1 MHSPLTGAKKKIASA
16 VCVLGIVALCLGV
29 VGYQNKLKADENLPV
44 MTRGVVDKINQI
56 PESKRDIYDKNADAA
71 KLGTKE
77 NPFLILEIV
86 PYVEYSTI
94 GYQIEGCEPLEVE
107 KMGADSYISTI
118 GSFGG
123 GTAGKGEKAWF
134 FKEEV
139 DQTGDLSAFTEYGYN
154 SYDLKRIKGYYE
166 LVDTGTGSF
175 QQNEDGTIVKSSKG
189 NIVWHSLLES
199 ELNNEYKNQTFQS
212 PDEKK
217 NLLKQKGDRIY
228 TIRVNSENDPVYVA
242 HDYRVYRSSNNFLI
256 QSLGLSKEEAKN
268 YSVIIKTI
276 TPQELNANPDWVK
289 YADLYIATA
298 KMTMVKD
305 SEWETYKAVWNRYNR
320 YQHNATSS
328 SNESSFEDIEGQK
341 DRDISWQIALAMYN
355 KITADINYAPIVM
368 TSSSYMN
375 ASQEKKIKTQIF
387 DWNLNFSGYYDE
399 ATRPAYNNNM
409 YKLAVMLFSMK
420 SELFKKLYLDK
431 DNPLIVD
438 GKYLNASSY
447 KNENDEIVNDKQ
459 TAQNYWSM
467 FTFMLSD
474 ANGERPSPK
483 YDNSWYQYW
492 ANDQEKWD
500 NYGVA
505 GNITDE
511 VNQGYVNDRL
521 FVCKDDG
528 SISQKYTSQNVP
540 AGNQNSRYTDFKT
553 YLDDNKPNG
562 HGEGQATPADA
573 VRYVLGQK
581 KNTNNKIKG
590 DLEVLDIEPCYDSKN
605 GYSLTKN
612 YIYMMVPNLEGKV
625 NITHMTT
632 AEFIGTAQD
641 LNSTYDLIYMGLDDG
656 AYNKEQQTLKDPT
669 DNKDVSGQFTKWN
682 DSSMNGKV
690 YFHTGDVAKSALYDE
705 WEWNYRSN
713 HSVKFLWLGRASA
726 TQDEDFPV
734 IRFPGND
741 ITKIK
746 KDELSKYLDAGY
758 PIVAERYLY
767 ANNKL
772 RIDQYSNISA
782 FIREEKEA
790 GSSLYRSVD
799 RAAIEKALRCSQAEV
814 EWKELPELYNGKTES
829 KSSSTIPD
837 ADYLNTDTNG
847 RSLLTFKFAVKDE
860 DPDHKYKYRIYIDQN
875 GDGKFERDEIFYHAK
890 TATASGVEQQR
901 TIKISKLYVGL
912 IQWKIEVYRTDNQQ
926 IRFTKTGCSAA
937 KNRTGSKKQINVL
950 QIMPKDGDYNGK
962 LNLSTDPL
970 FTKYYKNL
978 NDYEIS
984 VDTITCSR
992 FMEYF
997 KNGNR
1002 FSFDES
1008 KDVNIGGDG
1017 EQNPSAYPDS
1027 IKTQLYDKYN
1037 MLIIGFGDCYG
1048 GEDLSNENGAVDFIK
1063 YFAAKGKSILFA
1075 HDLTSMNNVKVQANL
1090 RNPYGYSA
1098 NALLRDLMG
1107 MNRYKAV
1114 SNQLSAAER
1123 NKIIRYQEKQ
1133 KDEQGDNKYDT
1144 VTDVNGKSLDE
1155 IHGFTYYEIKRLAF
1169 DKQKWTKEDWGR
1181 DDKWQNNDKWPQ
1193 GKKPDDWEVI
1203 RNWKMPYQYL
1213 IKDAKGDAVCNVNW
1227 QTTNSGFNNLND
1239 ETTLVT
1245 KTNEGQITQY
1255 PYKIGTWT
1263 TNNKNE
1269 NVFDDSKLEVAK
1281 THGQYYQLNMEDP
1294 EVTVWY
1300 CLADAGKVCGEG
1312 KSDVYGVSPND
1323 TANNYYIYSKA
1334 NIFYSGVGH
1343 SKVES
1348 DMEAKLFINT
1358 IIGAYRVSYEPPIV
1372 EVLNPEAEITD
1383 TKNLSYT
1390 MTYNQEYDGDTTEIL
1405 SQKAADT
1412 ANEGA
1417 GSDADSD
1424 MVKVWFSPVE
1434 LNAISTRLRFSIY
1447 YTDGNSGEKHYVTTI
1462 YHVNED
1468 DKVDTLT
1475 TNESRN
1481 WVYADE
1487 QNAQGDYITDNINSM
1502 DEYYF
1507 YYPKAYLS
1515 ENWKDKDGN
1524 VHTNARRNITF
1535 EIKNNK
1541 IKETGYTKLNMQTQ
1555 ALFLLD

>member
-1 MHSPLTGAKKKIASA
+1 MHSPLTGAKEKIASA

-44 MTRGVVDKINQI
+44 VTRGVVDKINQI
-56 PESKRDIYDKNADAA
+56 PESKRDMYDADKSTYA
-71 KLGTKE
+71 LGTKE
-77 NPFLILEIV
+77 NPFLILELV
-86 PYVEYSTI
+86 PYDEYGSFGYNI
-94 GYQIEGCEPLEVE
+94 GGCEPTDVQKMRGTGKIDTLGSMNMCDE
-107 KMGADSYISTI
+107 KRMDKTYFFEDAQELKTTEFEHPLVKEDIVQ
-118 GSFGG
+118 SF
-123 GTAGKGEKAWF
+123 
-134 FKEEV
+134 
-139 DQTGDLSAFTEYGYN
+139 D
-154 SYDLKRIKGYYE
+154 GYYE
-166 LVDTGTGSF
+166 LVEAGEGAF
-175 QQNEDGTIVKSSKG
+175 RQNEDGTIVKADGG
-189 NIVWHSLLES
+189 NIIWHTIYDLE
-199 ELNNEYKNQTFQS
+199 
-212 PDEKK
+212 
-217 NLLKQKGDRIY
+217 KQKDYPNQAFQGKDEPKKILTNVGERIY
-228 TIRVNSENDPVYVA
+228 TVRESSPDDPVYSVEG
-242 HDYRVYRSSNNFLI
+242 YYYYKNNENFLKH
-256 QSLGLSKEEAKN
+256 SLKLSDEAAAK

-276 TPQELNANPDWVK
+276 TPKELNANPSWAK
-289 YADLYIATA
+289 YADLYIVSASCA
-298 KMTMVKD
+298 DNEFKNMWK
-305 SEWETYKAVWNRYNR
+305 KYNR
-320 YQHNATSS
+320 YHHTSAVTDYK
-328 SNESSFEDIEGQK
+328 NGFENTDSDKE
-341 DRDISWQIALAMYN
+341 RDISWEVAKEMYD
-355 KITADINYAPIVM
+355 KITADTNYAAIMM
-368 TSSSYMN
+368 TAESY
-375 ASQEKKIKTQIF
+375 KITKWTKVTLSLF
-387 DWNLNFSGYYDE
+387 DWNLRPSGDTFSYD
-399 ATRPAYNNNM
+399 ASNNNM
-409 YKLAVMLFSMK
+409 YKLTVMLLSMK
-420 SELFKKLYLDK
+420 QELFKKLYLDK
-431 DNPLIVD
+431 DNPLISND
-438 GKYLNASSY
+438 GKFLL
-447 KNENDEIVNDKQ
+447 Q
-459 TAQNYWSM
+459 TGDAQVYWNM
-467 FTFMLSD
+467 FTFLPTNARTTD
-474 ANGERPSPK
+474 PEVN
-483 YDNSWYQYW
+483 YNWYGYFTSMDKW
-492 ANDQEKWD
+492 NDYQM
-500 NYGVA
+500 A
-505 GNITDE
+505 GNIEANRRYINNRIYIGGDGGDILRNYLQDGLNLTDKT
-511 VNQGYVNDRL
+511 GT
-521 FVCKDDG
+521 K
-528 SISQKYTSQNVP
+528 
-540 AGNQNSRYTDFKT
+540 YTDFQ
-553 YLDDNKPNG
+553 DFMDNADK
-562 HGEGQATPADA
+562 ATPADA

-581 KNTNNKIKG
+581 NNTNKIEG
-590 DLEVLDIEPCYDSKN
+590 DLNVLDIEPCYDSKN

-656 AYNKEQQTLKDPT
+656 AYRKEKQSLQDPT
-669 DNKDVSGQFTKWN
+669 DGKWKEEEYTKWN
-682 DSSMNGKV
+682 DSSMNGKI

-705 WEWNYRSN
+705 WEWDYRSN
-713 HSVKFLWLGRASA
+713 HSVKFLWFDRASA

-790 GSSLYRSVD
+790 GSSLYRSED
-799 RAAIEKALRCSQAEV
+799 IAAIEKALRCSQAEV

-829 KSSSTIPD
+829 ESSSTIPD
-837 ADYLNTDTNG
+837 ADYLDTDTNG

-875 GDGKFERDEIFYHAK
+875 GDGKFESDEIFYHAK
-890 TATASGVEQQR
+890 TAVASGVEQQR

-912 IQWKIEVYRTDNQQ
+912 IQWKIEVYRTDNKQ

-962 LNLSTDPL
+962 LDLSTDPL

-984 VDTITCSR
+984 VDTITCSK

-1075 HDLTSMNNVKVQANL
+1075 HDLTSMNNVKVQADL

-1107 MNRYKAV
+1107 MNRFKAV

-1123 NKIIRYQEKQ
+1123 EHIIAYQGKQ
-1133 KDEQGDNKYDT
+1133 KDEQGNLIYDT

-1169 DKQKWTKEDWGR
+1169 DKQKWTKDDWER
-1181 DDKWQNNDKWPQ
+1181 NDKWPQ
-1193 GKKPDDWEVI
+1193 GKKPADWEVI
-1203 RNWKMPYQYL
+1203 RDWKMPYQYL
-1213 IKDAKGDAVCNVNW
+1213 IEDAKGKAVCNVNW

-1255 PYKIGTWT
+1255 PYKIGDWS
-1263 TNNKNE
+1263 NNNT
-1269 NVFDDSKLEVAK
+1269 VFDDSKLKVAK

-1300 CLADAGKVCGEG
+1300 CLADDGIDCGEG
-1312 KSDVYGVSPND
+1312 KADIYGVSPND

-1343 SKVES
+1343 SKVNS

-1390 MTYNQEYDGDTTEIL
+1390 MTYNQEYDGDTTEVL
-1405 SQKAADT
+1405 SQKEVDT

-1487 QNAQGDYITDNINSM
+1487 KNAQGDYITDNINSM

-1524 VHTNARRNITF
+1524 VHADARRNITF

>member
-1 MHSPLTGAKKKIASA
+1 MHSPLTGAKKKIVSA
-16 VCVLGIVALCLGV
+16 ACVLGIVALCLGV

-44 MTRGVVDKINQI
+44 VTRGVVDKINQI

-77 NPFLILEIV
+77 NPLLILEIV
-86 PYVEYSTI
+86 PYVEWGTF
-94 GYQIEGCEPLEVE
+94 GYHISGCEPIDMDQLRGSGY
-107 KMGADSYISTI
+107 MGKI
-118 GSFGG
+118 GSMGI
-123 GTAGKGEKAWF
+123 GKVTME
-134 FKEEV
+134 
-139 DQTGDLSAFTEYGYN
+139 SAFFFGEEPEYKN
-154 SYDLKRIKGYYE
+154 TKWDSQPVKCTYDAKEFKGYYE
-166 LVDTGTGSF
+166 LVENGQGF
-175 QQNEDGTIVKSSKG
+175 FRQQEDGTIVKADGG
-189 NIVWHSLLES
+189 NIIWHTINSTEMS
-199 ELNNEYKNQTFQS
+199 KKYSSQTFS
-212 PDEKK
+212 EKDAQK
-217 NLLKQKGDRIY
+217 EILKKTGERIY
-228 TIRVNSENDPVYVA
+228 TKREWTDSDPVYIT
-242 HDYRVYRSSNNFLI
+242 YKYYTYESNDDFLKDTL
-256 QSLGLSKEEAKN
+256 QLSEQAADN

-276 TPQELNANPDWVK
+276 TPKELNENPKWAE
-289 YADLYIATA
+289 YADLYIVTPTIEDSSFVEMWEKFKRYDHPLTA
-298 KMTMVKD
+298 NK
-305 SEWETYKAVWNRYNR
+305 SNGFEN
-320 YQHNATSS
+320 TSS
-328 SNESSFEDIEGQK
+328 DEN
-341 DRDISWQIALAMYN
+341 RDISWDVAKTMYD
-355 KITADINYAPIVM
+355 KITADKNYAGIMM
-368 TSSSYMN
+368 TSLVYRSMQNSKN
-375 ASQEKKIKTQIF
+375 VTLDVL
-387 DWNLNFSGYYDE
+387 DWNLKKIDTTTVKG
-399 ATRPAYNNNM
+399 YNNNM
-409 YKLAVMLFSMK
+409 YKLVVMLTSMK
-420 SELFKKLYLDK
+420 QNLFKQLYLDEE
-431 DNPLIVD
+431 NPLIVGAED
-438 GKYLNASSY
+438 
-447 KNENDEIVNDKQ
+447 KNTNKKKGIFKLQ
-459 TAQNYWSM
+459 TGDAQEYWSM
-467 FTFMLSD
+467 YTFLPVGKTGEELSWD
-474 ANGERPSPK
+474 WEK
-483 YDNSWYQYW
+483 YWNEHWQDY
-492 ANDQEKWD
+492 EM
-500 NYGVA
+500 A
-505 GNITDE
+505 GNITTT
-511 VNQGYVNDRL
+511 GKYVNNHVFIGAEGGDILRDYMKSNIKI
-521 FVCKDDG
+521 KDDDV
-528 SISQKYTSQNVP
+528 KT
-540 AGNQNSRYTDFKT
+540 TDFVDHI
-553 YLDDNKPNG
+553 DDTKNSVG
-562 HGEGQATPADA
+562 TPSEA
-573 VRYVLGQK
+573 VRYILGV
-581 KNTNNKIKG
+581 KNNDDDKIKG

-656 AYNKEQQTLKDPT
+656 AYNKGQQTLKDPT

-682 DSSMNGKV
+682 DSSMNGRI

-705 WEWNYRSN
+705 WEWDYRSN
-713 HSVKFLWLGRASA
+713 HSVKFLWFDRVSA
-726 TQDEDFPV
+726 TQDKEDFPV

-799 RAAIEKALRCSQAEV
+799 SAAIEKALRCSQAEV

-829 KSSSTIPD
+829 ESSSTIPD

-875 GDGKFERDEIFYHAK
+875 GDGKFERDEIFYHTK
-890 TATASGVEQQR
+890 TAVASGVEQQR

-912 IQWKIEVYRTDNQQ
+912 IQWKIEVYRTDNHQ

-962 LNLSTDPL
+962 LNLSTDSL

-984 VDTITCSR
+984 VDTITCSK

-997 KNGNR
+997 QNDNR

-1075 HDLTSMNNVKVQANL
+1075 HDLTSMNNVKVQADL

-1123 NKIIRYQEKQ
+1123 EHIIAYQGKQ
-1133 KDEQGDNKYDT
+1133 KDEQGNLKYDT

-1169 DKQKWTKEDWGR
+1169 DKQKWTKDDWER
-1181 DDKWQNNDKWPQ
+1181 NDKWPQ
-1193 GKKPDDWEVI
+1193 GKKPADWEVI
-1203 RNWKMPYQYL
+1203 RDWKMPYQYL

-1263 TNNKNE
+1263 MNNKNE

-1300 CLADAGKVCGEG
+1300 CLADDGKDCGEG
-1312 KSDVYGVSPND
+1312 KADIYGVSPND

-1343 SKVES
+1343 SKVDS

-1447 YTDGNSGEKHYVTTI
+1447 YTDGNNGEKHYVTTI
-1462 YHVNED
+1462 YHVNKD